1 MVTAETF
8 AKATSTA
15 AASDRSPQA
24 VQSEQGLATSRKP
37 DFEDFSDETEIGGK
51 LPASKTLRDAAKP
64 CRVARAGIEPATH
77 GFSIHCSTN

>member
-15 AASDRSPQA
+15 AASDRSPQAPPQA

-77 GFSIHCSTN
+77 GFSI